1 MERCNIRF
9 SQIDSVYPLSGNE
22 ELYYGVPLR
31 VQIYWD
37 VRTWLPL
44 TGSRNQR
51 DFPKIELMK
60 RACGTTVETAE
71 RYDINI
77 NIEVHGYFTTNPE
90 FLEEYSTLLKAQSWD
105 LILILVIVLLPDKTR
120 FNFVNVLISK
130 VHHAHLKGVSESLFK
145 GTYISLTKLAL

>member
-90 FLEEYSTLLKAQSWD
+90 FLER
-105 LILILVIVLLPDKTR
+105 ILNFVKSPKLGLNLDTGNSFIARQNPVQFCQR
-120 FNFVNVLISK
+120 FNFQSSPCSFKRRFRKLI
-130 VHHAHLKGVSESLFK
+130 
-145 GTYISLTKLAL
+145 

>member
-1 MERCNIRF
+1 MGCHYVFKSIPWTK
-9 SQIDSVYPLSGNE
+9 SL
-22 ELYYGVPLR
+22 
-31 VQIYWD
+31 WD
-37 VRTWLPL
+37 VQTWLPL

-90 FLEEYSTLLKAQSWD
+90 F
-105 LILILVIVLLPDKTR
+105 
-120 FNFVNVLISK
+120 
-130 VHHAHLKGVSESLFK
+130 
-145 GTYISLTKLAL
+145 